1 MSSESLQSQ
10 LSQGLLVKHPEFWF
24 SDGSLIL
31 RAHSTLF
38 RVHISQLC
46 RKSVFFRDLFSLPQ
60 PSEPDRNE
68 RQLEGCPVLDLHDS
82 PEDVANLVKVIYD
95 GPNMEPAPKGSA
107 VATALRE
114 DVEKAIDGSPSH
126 YANLLYQISNFGSN
140 DRRDFIA
147 SSGVLRLSSKYLIE
161 ETTRQKALAHI
172 RTAWP
177 STLKGWDLREDVARA
192 HEAETGQPRGNR
204 YPHPI
209 AVINLAR
216 EIGADDLLPAAFY
229 ELSRHSFAQIF
240 EPAPG
245 SPLDPRD
252 PNCPTS
258 LSHTLCPADLQR
270 LALGKE
276 AAQHAVTALIQNM
289 EHAASDHQSH
299 RRQRSTQHAIATGV
313 LGMPGLASGLG
324 GGNRGAPPRR
334 AMCVTP
340 AACRKDLAELVEL
353 ATQHYL
359 FDRERGCADPL
370 YVAEEL
376 GQLKSA
382 EFADCA
388 ACAHAL
394 EAWAA
399 RERERL
405 WRAIPEWFRLR

>member
-95 GPNMEPAPKGSA
+95 GP
-107 VATALRE
+107 
-114 DVEKAIDGSPSH
+114 
-126 YANLLYQISNFGSN
+126 NFGSN

>member
-10 LSQGLLVKHPEFWF
+10 LTQGLLVKHPEFWF

-31 RAHSTLF
+31 CAQSTLF

-60 PSEPDRNE
+60 PPQSDPDE

-95 GPNMEPAPKGSA
+95 GPN
-107 VATALRE
+107 
-114 DVEKAIDGSPSH
+114 
-126 YANLLYQISNFGSN
+126 FGSN
-140 DRRDFIA
+140 DRRDFVA

-161 ETTRQKALAHI
+161 ESTRQKALAHI

-192 HEAETGQPRGNR
+192 HEVETAQPRGTR

-245 SPLDPRD
+245 SALDPRD
-252 PNCPTS
+252 PHCPSS
-258 LSHTLCPADLQR
+258 LSHTLSPGDLQR

-289 EHAASDHQSH
+289 EHAASDHQAH
-299 RRQRSTQHAIATGV
+299 RRQRSSGQHAVATGV
-313 LGMPGLASGLG
+313 LGMPGLAGGLG
-324 GGNRGAPPRR
+324 SGNRGGPARR
-334 AMCVTP
+334 AVCVTP

-405 WRAIPEWFRLR
+405 WRTIPEWFRLR